1 MPGDP
6 VLRFNRA
13 TIGYP
18 GNAVLTGLDLDLR
31 AGERLAL
38 VGPNGA
44 GKSTLIKSVL
54 GLAAVLGGAV
64 EVFGRSPGRAGGLCG
79 YVPQAADLD
88 PDFPV
93 TAGHVVLMGR
103 YRRTGWW
110 RPTRPADRRAARAA
124 LDRVGLADRA
134 GVRFGLLSGG
144 QRQRVLLARAIAA
157 EPSLLLL
164 DEPFNGV
171 DAESQQA
178 ILTVLAELTT
188 AGAALVLSTHDEPLA
203 ERFADRVLTV
213 APAASGSSG
222 ASVGR
227 TVPLARAA
235 EGSSGASVSWTVPVA
250 RAAEESSGASVGR
263 TVPVA
268 RAAEES
274 SGASVGR
281 ALTVAP
287 AAGRSSGV
295 RPARGC

>member
-1 MPGDP
+1 M
-6 VLRFNRA
+6 RFRHA

-18 GNAVLTGLDLDLR
+18 GNPVLIGLDLDLR

-38 VGPNGA
+38 TGPNGA

-93 TAGHVVLMGR
+93 TAGQVVLMGR

-110 RPTRPADRRAARAA
+110 RPTRAADRRAARAA

-144 QRQRVLLARAIAA
+144 QRQRVLLARAIVGEAA
-157 EPSLLLL
+157 LLLL

-171 DAESQQA
+171 DADSQRS
-178 ILTVLAELTT
+178 ILTVLSELTA
-188 AGAALVLSTHDEPLA
+188 AGAALILSTHDEPLA
-203 ERFADRVLTV
+203 HRFAHRVL
-213 APAASGSSG
+213 A
-222 ASVGR
+222 VG
-227 TVPLARAA
+227 T
-235 EGSSGASVSWTVPVA
+235 
-250 RAAEESSGASVGR
+250 
-263 TVPVA
+263 
-268 RAAEES
+268 
-274 SGASVGR
+274 
-281 ALTVAP
+281 
-287 AAGRSSGV
+287 
-295 RPARGC
+295 